1 MKPFYIPDVRLTH
14 DAWFEITSYLK
25 DTSLRLEEPLWRSP
39 GPMTICLKQLFVV
52 RELFRSDCKKKAKNL

>member
-25 DTSLRLEEPLWRSP
+25 DTYRD
-39 GPMTICLKQLFVV
+39 TYYFVA
-52 RELFRSDCKKKAKNL
+52 RK